1 MLEKIRTLNETV
13 LDLFIGIF
21 IYCVIAEIIGL
32 FFANDKIVYTI
43 ALWIGGISAGGW
55 AAHMYLTLDTALDFP
70 ESDAIKYMRKRS
82 FFRILVILLIG
93 IAGML
98 YSWTAFIGV
107 LVGFFSLK
115 LAAYA
120 QPITNSHITKK
131 IKRER
136 R

>member
-13 LDLFIGIF
+13 LDLFIGIL

-32 FFANDKIVYTI
+32 FFVNDKIVYTV
-43 ALWIGGISAGGW
+43 ALWIGGVSAGGW
-55 AAHMYLTLDTALDFP
+55 ATDMYLSLDTALDFQ
-70 ESDAIKYMRKRS
+70 ESEAIKYMRKRS
-82 FFRILVILLIG
+82 FFRIVVILLIG

-98 YSWTAFIGV
+98 YSWTAFVGV

-120 QPITNSHITKK
+120 QPITNLYITKK
-131 IKRER
+131 IKKER